1 MNIGLSLVYE
11 NEVCPCFIKEGHTS
25 FLKEGHTFLSFRSHK
40 RGTDLVLKPH
50 AFLSFGK
57 SPIPAK
63 EGKKQMPKL
72 SARVN

>member
-1 MNIGLSLVYE
+1 M
-11 NEVCPCFIKEGHTS
+11 CPCFIIKEGHTL
-25 FLKEGHTFLSFRSHK
+25 FLVKGDK
-40 RGTDLVLKPH
+40 KGTDLVLKPH

>member
-1 MNIGLSLVYE
+1 MQHFTFS
-11 NEVCPCFIKEGHTS
+11 IKEGKTS
-25 FLKEGHTFLSFRSHK
+25 FLLKGDK
-40 RGTDLVLKPH
+40 KGTDLVFKPH

>member
-25 FLKEGHTFLSFRSHK
+25 FLLKGDK
-40 RGTDLVLKPH
+40 KGTDLVFKPY

-57 SPIPAK
+57 SPILAK

>member
-11 NEVCPCFIKEGHTS
+11 NEVCPCFIIKEGHTL
-25 FLKEGHTFLSFRSHK
+25 FFVKM
-40 RGTDLVLKPH
+40 GTDLVFKPH

-57 SPIPAK
+57 SPNPAK

>member
-1 MNIGLSLVYE
+1 MQHFTFS
-11 NEVCPCFIKEGHTS
+11 IKEGQTLFLLKWGHTS
-25 FLKEGHTFLSFRSHK
+25 FLLKGDK
-40 RGTDLVLKPH
+40 KGTDLVFKPY

-72 SARVN
+72 SARVH

>member
-11 NEVCPCFIKEGHTS
+11 NEVCPCFIIKEGHTS
-25 FLKEGHTFLSFRSHK
+25 FLLKGDK
-40 RGTDLVLKPH
+40 KGTDLVFKPH

-57 SPIPAK
+57 SPNPAK